1 MSRPGG
7 YSRAMTE
14 PAAKPEK
21 ETDATP
27 FGTPT
32 FDAAFL
38 DRLEDLIHWRRDV
51 RRFRAD
57 PVDDALIDRLI
68 GLAALAP
75 SVGNSQPWRF
85 VTVAEP
91 SRRKRVIEN
100 FEACNADALSDFEG
114 EQAKL
119 YASLK
124 LAGLREAPLHLA
136 VYCDAETQAGHGLGR
151 KTMPE
156 MLRYSVVGA
165 ISTLWLAARA
175 HGLGMGWVS
184 IIEPRVIGEILELP
198 KEWALI
204 AYLCIGWPVEQHLD
218 PELER
223 AGWQERLDV
232 SGFVTRR

>member
-1 MSRPGG
+1 
-7 YSRAMTE
+7 MTE
-14 PAAKPEK
+14 SAAKPEK
-21 ETDATP
+21 ETAAP
-27 FGTPT
+27 L

-57 PVDDALIDRLI
+57 PVEDALVARLI

-85 VTVAEP
+85 VTVADP
-91 SRRKRVIEN
+91 ARRKRVIEN
-100 FEACNADALSDFEG
+100 FEACNADALADYEG
-114 EQAKL
+114 GQANL

-124 LAGLREAPLHLA
+124 LAGLKEAPVHLA
-136 VYCDAETQAGHGLGR
+136 VYCDTETGAGHGVGR

-156 MLRYSVVGA
+156 MLQYSVVGA
-165 ISTLWLAARA
+165 VSTLWLATRA

-184 IIEPRVIGEILELP
+184 IIEPKVIGEILDLP
-198 KEWALI
+198 LGWALI
-204 AYLCIGWPVEQHLD
+204 AYLCIGWPVEEHLD

-232 SGFVTRR
+232 SGFMIER